1 MLLEIPARYPLSKPV
16 NILIIPFLSKERS
29 FPRWDIAHIIVSDL
43 DWFGRGFGSW
53 SAILLIV
60 TNLPA
65 CINSEIEMKSCPAS
79 KTQNRWDRKGKSF
92 PHFLTVCLLLK
103 WMLPPKGKDR
113 GESKQIYPSKNPP
126 KLFAYWIPHLLPTIS
141 PFDRFLE
148 QFSNPPPPHRNYSLL
163 ELVIVWCLPNP
174 VGEGEDFP
182 VNFTSHWAQHGPV
195 QPFLLF
201 FAKSRAVLHTFLALL
216 VLGKVV
222 EVRVGWQMNT
232 HKTPLEDAATWNSW
246 PGYDFGEGGLR
257 ARELMR
263 QYLWINGPPRS
274 RNWKWFLWMELNLWQ
289 IEGLRRCNIW
299 RGKENWV
306 GKFAVI
312 FNHKAFLS

>member
-148 QFSNPPPPHRNYSLL
+148 QFSNPPPPT
-163 ELVIVWCLPNP
+163 E
-174 VGEGEDFP
+174 
-182 VNFTSHWAQHGPV
+182 TT
-195 QPFLLF
+195 PFLSWLLSGVSPTRLVRVKIFQLISLPIGRSTAQFNPFCFFLLNLGLF
-201 FAKSRAVLHTFLALL
+201 F
-216 VLGKVV
+216 
-222 EVRVGWQMNT
+222 
-232 HKTPLEDAATWNSW
+232 TPSSLYWFW
-246 PGYDFGEGGLR
+246 G
-257 ARELMR
+257 
-263 QYLWINGPPRS
+263 RS
-274 RNWKWFLWMELNLWQ
+274 
-289 IEGLRRCNIW
+289 
-299 RGKENWV
+299 
-306 GKFAVI
+306 
-312 FNHKAFLS
+312 